1 MSSRIGVRRAAFA
14 AVAALLAVLALA
26 PAALAHAG
34 GADEVDVPHGD
45 PRSGLPDALVTETVA
60 RAEMGAIEPAT
71 LAATTPGLPESWCGD
86 PDPTADNTANAVVPS
101 TTAHFKLVY
110 AHASDQAN
118 RFADWS
124 NRLQATASLL
134 DRYVATASGG
144 RKTLRWDVG
153 TSCALNP
160 GQYVDIQVVHLPNPL
175 SHYNGD
181 ANARFDRLDTDVRA
195 AIGAGARGSGSGP
208 RNIVIWADGFF
219 QSQNGIAGQGSV
231 YRGAC
236 CGGTSPDSPS
246 FPYHD
251 LGGLT
256 AVVYGPQV
264 APSDG
269 YAWPGPM
276 LHEMTHNMGAVQD
289 SAPHTSGVGHCD
301 DRYDVMC
308 YPDGGASYQETRP
321 CALLSGQAIPDTY
334 DCGGDDYFNPAPP
347 SGSYLANHWNV
358 YDAAHLAPCSEL
370 PLACGV
376 ADEGDPGAP
385 SNTTPVAP
393 PGWRRTGYSVTLS
406 GTSTSAPV
414 DGFQWR
420 VDGGAV
426 QTTRTATVNG
436 AGIHTLETRVGDS
449 GGNWSGWRS
458 EVVRI
463 DLTDPVASL
472 DCTNG
477 WQRANATCTASATDA
492 GGSGVQ
498 TLVWADGG
506 GTPRTIASGASF
518 TVSGHGVHTIKVTA
532 TDGAGGTGTATDLA
546 LVDLT
551 APVVSA
557 TCPAGW
563 TTRAED
569 CRFEAID
576 PETGVTERRIRVDGG
591 VARVL
596 TGAQVP
602 VEFDGAH
609 TVELIAVNGAGAT
622 ATSAPATLRLDLDA
636 PAVSLSCTP
645 LGGGRHSCVARA
657 ADTGSGVATLT
668 AAGAARTPGGAFE
681 VECPMSFSAS
691 ATDRVG
697 RNASSP
703 VVRVAGADGA
713 TSGTPAA
720 GPSPRSGPAAR
731 RRASATAKVRRRGR
745 MYARGSVVL
754 VEDGATRTASVALR
768 PARLAAGRWRLRVCA
783 AGAPCITKTVRLRRA
798 GTPAALRVPV
808 AGAAARVRATFQ
820 VFRGAGRRYRLAA
833 SGAAV
838 ATLR

>member
-1 MSSRIGVRRAAFA
+1 MCPAIGVPRAARA
-14 AVAALLAVLALA
+14 ILVALLVALAVA
-26 PAALAHAG
+26 PAALAHDGTA
-34 GADEVDVPHGD
+34 AAAAADVPHGD

-86 PDPTADNTANAVVPS
+86 ADPTADDTANAVVPS

-134 DRYVATASGG
+134 ARYVATASGG
-144 RKTLRWDVG
+144 RKTLRWDLG
-153 TSCALNP
+153 TSCALDP
-160 GQYVDIQVVHLPNPL
+160 ARYVDIQVVHLPNPL
-175 SHYNGD
+175 SHYNGVT
-181 ANARFDRLDTDVRA
+181 NGRFGRLDADVRA
-195 AIGAGARGSGSGP
+195 AIGAGPLGDDAGP

-236 CGGTSPDSPS
+236 CGGMSPDSPS

-256 AVVYGPQV
+256 AVVYGPQT
-264 APSDG
+264 APSNG

-276 LHEMTHNMGAVQD
+276 LHEMTHNMGGVQD
-289 SAPHTSGVGHCD
+289 SAPHTSGAGHCD

-321 CALLSGQAIPDTY
+321 CAALTGQAIPDTY
-334 DCGGDDYFNPAPP
+334 DCGGDDYFNAEPP
-347 SGSYLANHWNV
+347 SGSYLATHRNV

-385 SNTTPVAP
+385 SNTTPAAP
-393 PGWRRTGYSVTLS
+393 AGWRRTVYSVTLS
-406 GTSTSAPV
+406 GTSTTAPV

-420 VDGGAV
+420 VDGGAI
-426 QTTRTATVNG
+426 QTTRTATVGG
-436 AGIHTLETRVGDS
+436 AGVHTLETRVGDS

-458 EVVRI
+458 EIVSI
-463 DLTDPVASL
+463 DLTDPVASV

-477 WQRANATCTASATDA
+477 WQRTNVTCTASATDA
-492 GGSGVQ
+492 GGSGLQ

-518 TVSGHGVHTIKVTA
+518 TVGGHGVHTISVTA
-532 TDGAGGTGTATDLA
+532 TDRAGRTGTTTDLA

-563 TTRAED
+563 TTRAEN
-569 CRFEAID
+569 CRLEATD
-576 PETGVTERRIRVDGG
+576 PETGVTERRVRVDGG
-591 VARVL
+591 VASVL
-596 TGAQVP
+596 TGAAVP
-602 VEFDGAH
+602 VEFDGVH
-609 TVELIAVNGAGAT
+609 TVEMIAVNGAGLT

-636 PAVSLSCTP
+636 PIVSLSCAP
-645 LGGGRHSCVARA
+645 RGGGRHRCVARA
-657 ADTGSGVATLT
+657 SDTASGVATLT
-668 AAGAARTPGGAFE
+668 AAGAARTPGVAFE
-681 VECPMSFSAS
+681 VGGPMSFSAS

-697 RNASSP
+697 RNASSR
-703 VVRVAGADGA
+703 VVRVAGADG
-713 TSGTPAA
+713 TMRGTA
-720 GPSPRSGPAAR
+720 GGRSGPAAR
-731 RRASATAKVRRRGR
+731 RRATATAKVGRRGR
-745 MYARGSVVL
+745 TYARGSVVL
-754 VEDGATRTASVALR
+754 VEDGGTRIASVALR
-768 PARLAAGRWRLRVCA
+768 PARIAAGTWRLRVCA

-808 AGAAARVRATFQ
+808 AGAATRVRATFR
-820 VFRGAGRRYRLAA
+820 VLRRAGRRYRLAA